1 MEKQE
6 LKEKIDQIA
15 RQNCKSWEND
25 ENAAACETAICCIVR
40 DIKKSIDEMTE
51 IEDKKMILRLK
62 NGEKLEIR
70 EYAGMA
76 EIILQSRDNEEKRN
90 VLVSGDFIADVLFNL
105 E

>member
-25 ENAAACETAICCIVR
+25 ENVAACETAICCIVR

-62 NGEKLEIR
+62 NERICWNG
-70 EYAGMA
+70 
-76 EIILQSRDNEEKRN
+76 RN
-90 VLVSGDFIADVLFNL
+90 HSAKPGQ
-105 E
+105 